1 MLCLVYGGEQAV
13 PAIIKAEGVQSMFR
27 GFFTTL
33 ARDIPYTALTF
44 VLFER
49 LRHEMAA
56 RSPDGSV
63 SFLQSM
69 VAGALDFF

>member
-1 MLCLVYGGEQAV
+1 M

-56 RSPDGSV
+56 RRHT
-63 SFLQSM
+63 L
-69 VAGALDFF
+69 LER